1 VSRRR
6 SKASR
11 TLSGLALAAVLV
23 FFLFPFVWMVQASL
37 KTQIDITRIP
47 PTWWFRPTLDNYVGV
62 FRGQNFLRFM
72 WNSFVIATAS
82 TLGSLALG
90 LPAAYSIARHR
101 QQLLA
106 VTILAARIVPGIT
119 FLIPWFIL
127 FSQLHLVDTYWSLV
141 LSHMVV
147 GMPFIIWV
155 MVAYYEA
162 LPGELEESARVDG
175 CTRQGAFWHVILPLS
190 APGVLTSAILA
201 FIFSWNNFMFSVVL
215 AGDQRLLERFRCD
228 ELLPLGSRMRVRL
241 SLERSTPQEL
251 QQCLQHALQKAGAPK
266 LMTPELINTL
276 CDHAQGNLRAMMNM
290 AGELLALAAQ
300 REAHQID
307 EQLFFEAFAPN
318 APTQAKAAAGRRR

>member
-1 VSRRR
+1 MSRRR
-6 SKASR
+6 GLPR
-11 TLSGLALAAVLV
+11 TLSALALAAVLV
-23 FFLFPFVWMVQASL
+23 FFLFPFLWMVQASL
-37 KTQIDITRIP
+37 RSQIEITRIP
-47 PTWWFRPTLDNYVGV
+47 PVWWFRPTLDNYVQV

-72 WNSFVIATAS
+72 WNSFVIASAS
-82 TLGSLALG
+82 TLASLALG

-147 GMPFIIWV
+147 GMPFVIWV
-155 MVAYYEA
+155 MVSYFEG
-162 LPGELEESARVDG
+162 LPVELEESARVDG

-215 AGDQRLLERFRCD
+215 AGD
-228 ELLPLGSRMRVRL
+228 RVRTL
-241 SLERSTPQEL
+241 PVAVFNFLTYSTVDW
-251 QQCLQHALQKAGAPK
+251 GG
-266 LMTPELINTL
+266 LMAAAVVITLPVLIIGL
-276 CDHAQGNLRAMMNM
+276 V
-290 AGELLALAAQ
+290 AQ
-300 REAHQID
+300 RYVI
-307 EQLFFEAFAPN
+307 
-318 APTQAKAAAGRRR
+318 AGLTAGGLKG